1 MGENM
6 EDVPPLVV
14 TPLLQGMTL
23 LVVED
28 DLDSLDMLEAFLRYF
43 GASVLRAST
52 GFEGLARLR
61 ERVPDVIISD
71 LNMPG
76 MNGLEMMCEIRCLPA
91 ERGGLVPAIAL
102 TASTDDATKQIT
114 LESGFQLHMGKP
126 ISPDKLAH
134 EAARLVT

>member
-1 MGENM
+1 M
-6 EDVPPLVV
+6 EDVPPPVV
-14 TPLLQGMTL
+14 APLLKGVTL

-52 GFEGLARLR
+52 GFEGLERFY

-76 MNGLEMMCEIRCLPA
+76 MNGLEMITQIRSLPA
-91 ERGGLVPAIAL
+91 DRGGLVPAIAL

-134 EAARLVT
+134 EAARLAV